1 MKKLICFALIAVLL
15 LGTLVSCKSEGES
28 ATTAEESTAAL
39 TEGITEDTQKD
50 DDGKKDE
57 DSQNDDDHSQEEPS
71 DSNKENKNLL
81 MYSFSEDLEG
91 CIVQNATTIVESGVV
106 HMECNDTHNSGTA
119 EKVRFDPKINICAD
133 DMPITGADYDICEI
147 RCRYDVSNRTSNKT
161 STLFF
166 WYGENSTDFYYLE
179 YQWEDETSGDE
190 WVTIRFDLS
199 ELLLWK
205 NFTIYQIRWDPFECI
220 GTCDIDYIAFYD
232 GELEITEDDVPKD
245 DTKPSI
251 DSISKNA
258 VVQKSTDYSLAV
270 TASGGT
276 APYTYSWSDGTSVV
290 GTTAL
295 ITLNNAESGI
305 YKYTCTVTDANG
317 QSVTSKE
324 VEVLVASNYKSYDF
338 NTDGNNEGWT
348 ANSVLG
354 TAIVENGAYYLL
366 SDTPNG
372 TRYDPQL
379 TLIETFNGSDYS
391 KCIVTYK
398 YDFGNATKD
407 YQATLFAWGNGDTVL
422 SKDVMPAT
430 NVSEEYVTV
439 IFDLSSWDGH
449 TITKIRFDVC
459 ECAGTAY
466 IDSIVFAG

>member
-1 MKKLICFALIAVLL
+1 MIDKNVVRS
-15 LGTLVSCKSEGES
+15 LV
-28 ATTAEESTAAL
+28 EEWL
-39 TEGITEDTQKD
+39 KD
-50 DDGKKDE
+50 
-57 DSQNDDDHSQEEPS
+57 
-71 DSNKENKNLL
+71 KEYFLV
-81 MYSFSEDLEG
+81 D
-91 CIVQNATTIVESGVV
+91 VEIS
-106 HMECNDTHNSGTA
+106 
-119 EKVRFDPKINICAD
+119 AD
-133 DMPITGADYDICEI
+133 DKIVVEIDHADGVWIEDCVQLS
-147 RCRYDVSNRTSNKT
+147 RYI
-161 STLFF
+161 
-166 WYGENSTDFYYLE
+166 
-179 YQWEDETSGDE
+179 EDHLSRDE
-190 WVTIRFDLS
+190 
-199 ELLLWK
+199 E
-205 NFTIYQIRWDPFECI
+205 
-220 GTCDIDYIAFYD
+220 DY
-232 GELEITEDDVPKD
+232 ELEVGSAGLGQPFKVPQQYE
-245 DTKPSI
+245 
-251 DSISKNA
+251 N
-258 VVQKSTDYSLAV
+258 Y
-270 TASGGT
+270 
-276 APYTYSWSDGTSVV
+276 V
-290 GTTAL
+290 G
-295 ITLNNAESGI
+295 
-305 YKYTCTVTDANG
+305 
-317 QSVTSKE
+317 KE